1 MFSKIIVK
9 FFQSLSDV
17 LTSILPDQVNKKIE
31 FQFSGSTAHSKMVN
45 NPDSPSFDMLRA
57 SVNLTVAAILISIAT
72 SYKLPLSTTY
82 VTFILINIVG
92 LIIYYSIKS
101 RKIYNP
107 LNVTLGWGDVLFFF
121 AISPIFSLKN
131 FILFFILALILTLVF
146 TRLTRDK
153 YIPLAGYF
161 SIYLFTLI
169 FFKILTNN
177 SFLIF

>member
-1 MFSKIIVK
+1 M
-9 FFQSLSDV
+9 
-17 LTSILPDQVNKKIE
+17 
-31 FQFSGSTAHSKMVN
+31 SG
-45 NPDSPSFDMLRA
+45 
-57 SVNLTVAAILISIAT
+57 ILISQILIGVCLCILVYQDFKHRHIHIVVLIVLFLLSAYLGVKLNLG
-72 SYKLPLSTTY
+72 YKNLIY
-82 VTFILINIVG
+82 NVTFILINIVG